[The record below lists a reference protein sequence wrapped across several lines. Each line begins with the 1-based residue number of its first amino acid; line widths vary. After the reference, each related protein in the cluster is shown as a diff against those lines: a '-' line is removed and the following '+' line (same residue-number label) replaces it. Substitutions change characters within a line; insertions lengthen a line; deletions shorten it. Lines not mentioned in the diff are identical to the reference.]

1 MRQLRELQLAAL
13 RETLAASLDPETC
26 ALDAPGTVDEWR
38 EVEVEDE
45 LLQEDEI
52 VQVENE
58 CSDKICENDEVAPQK
73 SGLLGR
79 ILSLISGGR

>member
-1 MRQLRELQLAAL
+1 MKQLRELQLAAL

-26 ALDAPGTVDEWR
+26 ALDAPGTVDQWR
-38 EVEVEDE
+38 EVEDE
-45 LLQEDEI
+45 PLQEDEI

-58 CSDKICENDEVAPQK
+58 CSDEICENDQVAPQK

>member
-1 MRQLRELQLAAL
+1 MKQLRELQLAAL
-13 RETLAASLDPETC
+13 KETLAASLDPETC
-26 ALDAPGTVDEWR
+26 ALDAPVTVDEWR
-38 EVEVEDE
+38 EVEDE
-45 LLQEDEI
+45 PLQEDEI

-58 CSDKICENDEVAPQK
+58 CSDEICENDQVAPQK

>member
-1 MRQLRELQLAAL
+1 MKQLRELQLAAL

-26 ALDAPGTVDEWR
+26 ALDAPVTVDEWR
-38 EVEVEDE
+38 EVEDE
-45 LLQEDEI
+45 PLQEDEI

-58 CSDKICENDEVAPQK
+58 CSDEICENDQVAPQK

>member
-1 MRQLRELQLAAL
+1 MKQLRELQLAAL

-26 ALDAPGTVDEWR
+26 ALDAPGTVDQWR
-38 EVEVEDE
+38 EVEDE
-45 LLQEDEI
+45 PLQEDEI
-52 VQVENE
+52 LQVENE
-58 CSDKICENDEVAPQK
+58 CSDEICENDQIAPQK

>member
-1 MRQLRELQLAAL
+1 MKQLRELQLAAL

-38 EVEVEDE
+38 EVEDE
-45 LLQEDEI
+45 PLQEDEI
-52 VQVENE
+52 LQVENE
-58 CSDKICENDEVAPQK
+58 CSDEICENDQVAPQK

>member
-1 MRQLRELQLAAL
+1 MKQLRQLQLAAL

-26 ALDAPGTVDEWR
+26 ALDAPGTEDEWT

-45 LLQEDEI
+45 LLQEDAI

-58 CSDKICENDEVAPQK
+58 CSDEICENDQVAPQK

-79 ILSLISGGR
+79 ILSLISAGR

>member
-26 ALDAPGTVDEWR
+26 AIDAPGTVDEWR

-52 VQVENE
+52 VRVENE
-58 CSDKICENDEVAPQK
+58 CSDEICANDQVAPLK

-79 ILSLISGGR
+79 ILSLISGER

>member
-26 ALDAPGTVDEWR
+26 AIDAPGYVDEWR
-38 EVEVEDE
+38 EVEDE

-58 CSDKICENDEVAPQK
+58 CSDEICENDEVAPQK

>member
-26 ALDAPGTVDEWR
+26 AIDAPGNVDEWR
-38 EVEVEDE
+38 EVEDE

-58 CSDKICENDEVAPQK
+58 CSDEICKNDEVAPQK

>member
-26 ALDAPGTVDEWR
+26 AIDAPGNVDEWR
-38 EVEVEDE
+38 EVEDE

-58 CSDKICENDEVAPQK
+58 CSDEICENDEVAPQK

>member
-1 MRQLRELQLAAL
+1 MKQLRELQLAAL

-45 LLQEDEI
+45 LLQENEI
-52 VQVENE
+52 VHVENE
-58 CSDKICENDEVAPQK
+58 CSDENCENYQVAPQK

>member
-1 MRQLRELQLAAL
+1 MKQLRELQLAAL

-26 ALDAPGTVDEWR
+26 ALDAPVTVDEWR
-38 EVEVEDE
+38 EVEDE
-45 LLQEDEI
+45 PLQEDEI
-52 VQVENE
+52 LQVENE
-58 CSDKICENDEVAPQK
+58 CSDEICENDQVAPQK

>member
-26 ALDAPGTVDEWR
+26 AIDAPGNVDEWR
-38 EVEVEDE
+38 EVEDE

-52 VQVENE
+52 VRVENE
-58 CSDKICENDEVAPQK
+58 CSDEICANDQVAPLK

-79 ILSLISGGR
+79 ILSLISGER